1 MTSLYKLESKA
12 CTCKFNDID
21 HISGVW
27 RQMKPV
33 DQETTGTG
41 AGHENEGSRQVSVSM
56 EDIVRAHHVLR
67 EVIVRT
73 PLQRDAVLSAKYNC
87 NVYLKREDLQVVRSF
102 KIRGA
107 YNMIRSL
114 TPAEMEKGIVCAS
127 AGNHAQGVAFSC
139 NALGIHGKIFM
150 PSTTPNQKVKQVR
163 RFGGSN
169 VEVVLIGDT
178 YDDAYAEAMRACD
191 EQGMTFIHPFDQPK
205 IVAGN
210 GTVAMEIMESLEENA
225 DYVFVTIGG
234 GGLAAGVGT
243 YMKTV
248 SPETRIIG
256 VEPLGAASM
265 SEAMFRK
272 QVVTLDDIDKFVD
285 GAAVKRVGDLTY
297 TICSNILDDIV
308 KVPEGKACTTIL
320 ELYNENAIVVE
331 PAGSLAVA
339 ALDQYREQIAGKTVV
354 CVISGGNNDIDR
366 MQEIKERSLIYEG
379 LKYYFMVN
387 FPQRAGALREF
398 LEEVLGPN
406 DDIARFEYT
415 KKHDKENG
423 PALVGI
429 ELMYKEDYQPLIER
443 MNRKGITYT
452 ELNKNLNLFNMLI

>member
-1 MTSLYKLESKA
+1 
-12 CTCKFNDID
+12 
-21 HISGVW
+21 
-27 RQMKPV
+27 MKPV
-33 DQETTGTG
+33 EQEPTGTTNPG
-41 AGHENEGSRQVSVSM
+41 RASVGM

-163 RFGGSN
+163 RFGGNN
-169 VEVVLIGDT
+169 VEVVLTGDT
-178 YDDAYAEAMRACD
+178 YDDAYEEAIRTCN

-205 IVAGN
+205 IIAGN
-210 GTVAMEIMESLEENA
+210 GTVAMEIMESLDENA
-225 DYVFVTIGG
+225 DYMFVTIGG

-285 GAAVKRVGDLTY
+285 GAAVKRVGDLTFD
-297 TICSNILDDIV
+297 ICSGTLDDIV

-339 ALDQYREQIAGKTVV
+339 ALEQYREQIAGKTVV

-443 MNRKGITYT
+443 MNRKGLAYT